1 MILVTG
7 ATGHL
12 GTAVIEHLLK
22 TVKPAEIIAL
32 ARNENKAAK
41 WKEKGIN
48 VRFGDYTKIDSLI
61 SAFRDVDKLL
71 LISTSSHDGLRE
83 HSNVVEAAKTA
94 NVAHILYTS
103 GALNP
108 QVGSAN
114 PDRLQDSYRLTED
127 LITGSG
133 LTYTIF
139 QNCLYAE
146 TIPFFIGEQ
155 VLDNGIF
162 FPAGEGKSAFAKR
175 AEMGEAI
182 ANVLTTG
189 GHEGKTYLITGS
201 QSYSFREIAQLL
213 SEVSGKG
220 ITYASPD
227 PLVFK
232 LQLKEYGVSE
242 EDIYYSTMFAAGIKN
257 NEYDVCDSTLE
268 RLLGRAPTSLRD
280 YLEEEYI
287 IKAR

>member
-1 MILVTG
+1 MILITG

-22 TVKPAEIIAL
+22 TVNPDEIIAL
-32 ARNENKAAK
+32 ARNESKAAK

-48 VRFGDYTKIDSLI
+48 VRIGDYTNIDSLI
-61 SAFRDVDKLL
+61 SAFRGVDKLL
-71 LISTSSHDGLRE
+71 LISTSSNDGLKE
-83 HSNVVEAAKTA
+83 HGNVVTAAKAA

-103 GALNP
+103 GALNQ
-108 QVGSAN
+108 QVSSAN
-114 PDRLQDSYRLTED
+114 PDQLMDSYRLTED

-155 VLDNGIF
+155 VFDNGIF

-175 AEMGEAI
+175 AEMGEAM
-182 ANVLTTG
+182 ANVLTAD
-189 GHEGKTYLITGS
+189 GHENKTYLITGG
-201 QSYSFREIAQLL
+201 QSYSFREIAQML
-213 SEVSGKG
+213 SELSGKG
-220 ITYASPD
+220 ITYTSPD

-232 LQLKEYGVSE
+232 SQLKEYGVSE
-242 EDIYYSTMFAAGIKN
+242 EDIYFSTMFAAGIKN
-257 NEYDVCDSTLE
+257 NEYDVYDSTLE
-268 RLLGRAPTSLRD
+268 RLLGRTPVSLKD
-280 YLEEEYI
+280 YLKEVYI
-287 IKAR
+287 R